1 MNRLRKIAY
10 VVMWILLISGSAVL
24 LGFSGIEQYNR
35 PCRRIYITMD
45 YGQADRLVF
54 KDEIDS
60 LIRRKTGR
68 ISGKPLGWLNIQNI
82 ENSIKTQPYIEKVH
96 IYESLEGN
104 IFVDIKQRE
113 PILRIIN
120 NKYENFYIDGS
131 GRLLPTNPFF
141 PARVLI
147 ANGNIEHS
155 YLKNPNFRIE
165 TPISG
170 DSICPDTL
178 LLDLYKL
185 SLFINRN
192 SFLKAQVDQIYVTPQ
207 KEFELVP
214 KVGNHIVMLGHAD
227 DLDEKFRKL
236 LAFYQKGLNSI
247 GWNKYYYINIKYK
260 NQVVC
265 SKVQ

>member
-1 MNRLRKIAY
+1 MNKLRKIAFWAMW
-10 VVMWILLISGSAVL
+10 VMLVAGSVVL
-24 LGFSGIEQYNR
+24 LGFSNVEQYNR

-54 KDEIDS
+54 REEIDS
-60 LIRRKTGR
+60 LIRRTTGR
-68 ISGKPLGWLNIQNI
+68 ISGKPLGWVNIRKI

-104 IFVDIKQRE
+104 LFVDVKQRE

-120 NKYENFYIDGS
+120 NKYESYYIDGS
-131 GRLLPTNPFF
+131 GRLLPTNPCL
-141 PARVLI
+141 PARVLT

-155 YLKNPNFRIE
+155 YHKNPNFRIE

-178 LLDLYKL
+178 LFDLYKL
-185 SLFINRN
+185 SLYINRN
-192 SFLKAQVDQIYVTPQ
+192 SFLKAQIDQVFVTPQ
-207 KEFELVP
+207 KEFELIP
-214 KVGNHIVMLGHAD
+214 KVGNHVIMLGNAE

-236 LAFYQKGLNSI
+236 LAFYRKGLNTI
-247 GWNKYYYINIKYK
+247 GWNKYYYVNIKYK

-265 SKVQ
+265 SKLQ